1 MQQYNLQDDLQTTSA
16 LVKYFLEH
24 DEQARCSDN
33 YLNYLVLKRLG
44 EQKGIDIDNTPILQY
59 LLHLSKW
66 GFPTFETIR
75 RARQRIQA
83 ENPELSANG
92 VVKDYRR
99 KNELIYRAYAKRSE
113 RDGEAG
119 KAGKENSKEG

>member
-1 MQQYNLQDDLQTTSA
+1 MQQSDLQTTAS
-16 LVKYFLEH
+16 LVKQILQE

-33 YLNYLVLKRLG
+33 YLNYLVLKKIG
-44 EQKGIDIDNTPILQY
+44 EQKGINIDNTPILQY
-59 LLHLSKW
+59 LLHLSEW

-75 RARQRIQA
+75 RTRQKVQA

-119 KAGKENSKEG
+119 KENSKEG